1 MATGC
6 STTKTGATAAD
17 STKKETSDVSFEYSA
32 MTRGSFKK
40 VIVKQDSII
49 SSTGRDMQGATAKK
63 LSSADWNTLLGML
76 KKIKPQDLPNLE
88 VPSKKHQFDGA
99 LAATLQ
105 VVTQGTAYQTPTFD
119 HGNPPAEVKDLTD
132 KILALS
138 DLK

>member
-6 STTKTGATAAD
+6 STTKTGAAANNA
-17 STKKETSDVSFEYSA
+17 TQKETSYVSFEYSA
-32 MTRGSFKK
+32 ITRGSFKK

-49 SSTGRDMQGATAKK
+49 SATGRDMQGATAKK
-63 LSSADWNTLLGML
+63 LSSADWNTLLAML
-76 KKIKPQDLPNLE
+76 KKINLQNLPNVE

-99 LAATLQ
+99 LGATLQ
-105 VVTQGTAYQTPTFD
+105 IITQGTAYQTPTFD